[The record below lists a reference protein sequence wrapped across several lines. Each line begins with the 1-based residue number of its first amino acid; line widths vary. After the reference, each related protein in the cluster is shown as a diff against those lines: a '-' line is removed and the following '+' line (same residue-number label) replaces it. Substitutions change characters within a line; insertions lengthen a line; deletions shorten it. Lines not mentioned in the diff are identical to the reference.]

1 MHNDTVDHYGEY
13 AAKKMSYFKSN
24 PMAFFIGAMMAGA
37 YIGLGIILMIS
48 VAGTADPGY
57 QKLIMGLS
65 FGVALT
71 LVVFA
76 GAELFTG
83 YTMYMM
89 FGWLQRRLC
98 WRNILKIWTVV
109 WLGNF
114 VGASMLTGLFF
125 AGGGGNLVGDA
136 APLLHEIATYKTHS
150 SPFALTA
157 KAILCNWLVCL
168 ALWMAVKCKSDA
180 GKAIAIFWAL
190 FTFIASGYEH
200 SVANMTLLSLSVFS
214 NHTEAVS
221 TGSMF
226 YNLFWVTIGNT
237 IGGSVFM
244 GLGYWFYSA
253 KTRPLPANGSK
264 LPICCVKQI
273 TV

>member
-1 MHNDTVDHYGEY
+1 MHTDTINHFGEY
-13 AAKKMSYFKSN
+13 AEKKMKFFKSH
-24 PMAFFIGAMMAGA
+24 PAAFFVGAMMAGA
-37 YIGLGIILMIS
+37 YIGLGIILILS
-48 VAGTADPGY
+48 VGGTVDPAY
-57 QKLIMGLS
+57 QKLVMGLS

-98 WRNILKIWTVV
+98 WRTILQIWAAV
-109 WLGNF
+109 WIGNF
-114 VGASMLTGLFF
+114 IGATLLSGLFF

-136 APLLHEIATYKTHS
+136 APLLHKIAAYKTHS
-150 SPFALTA
+150 SPFALIA
-157 KAILCNWLVCL
+157 KATLCNWLVCL
-168 ALWMAVKCKSDA
+168 ALWMATKTKSDA

-200 SVANMTLLSLSVFS
+200 SVANMTLLSLSLFS
-214 NHTEAVS
+214 NHPESVS
-221 TGSMF
+221 LSGMF

-244 GLGYWFYSA
+244 GLGYWLYSA
-253 KTRPLPANGSK
+253 KKCPLSATDKKPAD
-264 LPICCVKQI
+264 CCDKSI
-273 TV
+273 SA